1 MTSEKTGSSSS
12 NLDAMKEYLG
22 IEGYA
27 AFLDCIKEH
36 IGSGPYQNEKEGD
49 NYINNNNNN
58 DDDSVVSEIAKAM
71 KLVEH

>member
-1 MTSEKTGSSSS
+1 
-12 NLDAMKEYLG
+12 MKEYLG

-27 AFLDCIKEH
+27 TFLDCIKEH
-36 IGSGPYQNEKEGD
+36 IESGLYQNEKEGD
-49 NYINNNNNN
+49 NYINNNNN